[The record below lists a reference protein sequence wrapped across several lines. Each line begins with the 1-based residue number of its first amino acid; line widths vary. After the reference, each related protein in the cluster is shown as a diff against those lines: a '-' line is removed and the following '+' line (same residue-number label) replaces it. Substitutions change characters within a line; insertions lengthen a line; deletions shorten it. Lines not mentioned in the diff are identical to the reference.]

1 MNIGTTSGFI
11 TLKTKLLNAL
21 EMIHQDGGNIFTGSL
36 RTYGADIVC
45 NHRHTVN
52 DAGLFILS
60 DGKRAALPHL
70 EKAVRP
76 VASHTG
82 HDDTDLIDGD
92 VCRD

>member
-21 EMIHQDGGNIFTGSL
+21 EMIHQDVRNIFAGSL
-36 RTYGADIVC
+36 CADCPDVVGD
-45 NHRHTVN
+45 HRHTVN